1 MTKIDNNTKIG
12 ENVPREHK
20 VLNTGAKAVGFAL
33 GGRKGAQAASRIVK
47 SKPVQNIADKL
58 NPIKKGI
65 QQQDPAQ
72 QKVQNTLANKARNTF
87 QNFRRRKKNKKEESS
102 SDSNTDANNQT
113 NGNNQNDNDSPT
125 SDASTDVK
133 EGFKKTKRIIKIVK
147 ISVIAFFSALFLV
160 FIITIVTAFVESI
173 NLFVPFL
180 IPKQVSKSNVTTVVG
195 NETKDNK
202 EERAYYQ
209 KLVDKSSE
217 YEKECGQPLNTTY
230 IHSAL
235 IYYYYNLDDD
245 IDYNRMS
252 NMIDTIVSLM
262 KSDDSCFIDYEND
275 GEFYNNLKNSS
286 EFANYYSKVIN
297 EGTSLDEIL
306 EEVFELSEA
315 ISIDEGGSSEF
326 ISDNLVV
333 KTTTGDIAFKNYLA
347 GVIYANAPVGDL
359 GNSEKTKA
367 YAVAYTTNILAN
379 ANLNTANQT
388 IAVSNSINYCD
399 LNSNCNGKGTIS
411 ETAKNSIKS
420 SIDSVYGY
428 ILIDANGDINE
439 LNTETLSSSSSN
451 SYDKILKDIYKN
463 YTLENIKE
471 NTYTD
476 GVNYGS
482 KKVLTSVIFYD
493 QNDYKSVTFC
503 GRSNASIKTSG
514 CGVTAMAIVTS
525 TYENSK
531 SYDPV
536 SMMNQAYK
544 WKYCGKGISG
554 TNAGFF
560 KKEAKAMS
568 YKYLHVGKTKKSDL
582 NLVLSHLSQGHLVI
596 VHIGAG
602 HFTSGGHYMV
612 VGGVDPETR
621 KVYIYDPYN
630 KANKSSRKT
639 GNGWYSFNDIIAKE
653 AFGFYIIWK
662 G

>member
-1 MTKIDNNTKIG
+1 MTKIDKDTKIG

-33 GGRKGAQAASRIVK
+33 GGRKGAQVASRIVK
-47 SKPVQNIADKL
+47 SKPVRNIADKL

-72 QKVQNTLANKARNTF
+72 QKVQNTLANKARNVF
-87 QNFRRRKKNKKEESS
+87 SNFRRKKKKDEKKEDNPTDSS
-102 SDSNTDANNQT
+102 NQNSDAQNANQ
-113 NGNNQNDNDSPT
+113 QNDNDQTTDEES
-125 SDASTDVK
+125 SDKK
-133 EGFKKTKRIIKIVK
+133 EHFKRIKRTIRIIKISIIVGFVTFFLLLIVVVIFGA
-147 ISVIAFFSALFLV
+147 ISLV
-160 FIITIVTAFVESI
+160 A
-173 NLFVPFL
+173 PFL
-180 IPKQVSKSNVTTVVG
+180 IPKEISNSNVTSVVG
-195 NETKDNK
+195 AETQDNK

-217 YEKECGQPLNTTY
+217 YEKKCGQPLNTTY

-235 IYYYYNLDDD
+235 IYYYYVSDDD

-262 KSDDSCFIDYEND
+262 TNDDSCFIDYEND

-315 ISIDEGGSSEF
+315 ISVDEGGSSEF

-333 KTTTGDIAFKNYLA
+333 KTTTGDISFKNYLA

-359 GNSEKTKA
+359 ENSEKTKA
-367 YAVAYTTNILAN
+367 YTVAYTTNILAN
-379 ANLNTANQT
+379 ANLNTTNQT

-493 QNDYKSVTFC
+493 QNDYKSVAFC

-531 SYDPV
+531 SYDPI